1 MVVLDIFG
9 YSDHKH
15 QAYFISPRCIKQTYK
30 TMSLDCLDHESMIC
44 IWYDLYLIWFPRVL
58 MGSPDCDKQS
68 CETMSPDRLDRLLV
82 PVYALQC
89 FAPSLWAQIRRA
101 TSQYQYGGEQC
112 LLLYLALCCAL
123 VTVILW
129 CPDSAANKT
138 TVGTFLGYQ
147 YSAWE
152 RCSGLWVI
160 LWSEIA
166 AVTPAW
172 AVDMRNVFSKLSF
185 CRTQSR
191 STKDCIHLFYKN
203 ASLLSIEACI
213 YQLFANDYC
222 VFVSQL
228 FSSSTWFKLPHLMIT
243 RETL

>member
-1 MVVLDIFG
+1 MYQADLQNNVSWLFG
-9 YSDHKH
+9 PWEH
-15 QAYFISPRCIKQTYK
+15 
-30 TMSLDCLDHESMIC
+30 
-44 IWYDLYLIWFPRVL
+44 DLYLIWFPRVL

-152 RCSGLWVI
+152 RCSGLCFQSCHFVKH
-160 LWSEIA
+160 SQGQQKIA
-166 AVTPAW
+166 YIC
-172 AVDMRNVFSKLSF
+172 F
-185 CRTQSR
+185 
-191 STKDCIHLFYKN
+191 TKMLHF
-203 ASLLSIEACI
+203 
-213 YQLFANDYC
+213 YQLKLAFTNFLQTII
-222 VFVSQL
+222 VFLYHSCFLQAPGSN
-228 FSSSTWFKLPHLMIT
+228 FPI
-243 RETL
+243 

>member
-9 YSDHKH
+9 Y
-15 QAYFISPRCIKQTYK
+15 QAAARLCPMTTKNQESGWWIKGISPRWIKGISPRCIKQTYK

-152 RCSGLWVI
+152 HCSGLCG
-160 LWSEIA
+160 
-166 AVTPAW
+166 
-172 AVDMRNVFSKLSF
+172 SF
-185 CRTQSR
+185 YGLR
-191 STKDCIHLFYKN
+191 
-203 ASLLSIEACI
+203 
-213 YQLFANDYC
+213 
-222 VFVSQL
+222 
-228 FSSSTWFKLPHLMIT
+228 
-243 RETL
+243 